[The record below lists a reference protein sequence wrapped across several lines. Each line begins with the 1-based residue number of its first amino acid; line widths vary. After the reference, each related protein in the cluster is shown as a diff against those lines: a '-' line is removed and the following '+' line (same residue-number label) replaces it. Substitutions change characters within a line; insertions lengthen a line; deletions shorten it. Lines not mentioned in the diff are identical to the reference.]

1 MDVSMKM
8 EVIRIDGPVVTCQ
21 LADGHI
27 LDIDKKWLDKD
38 IKEGDE
44 LEFSVVKK

>member
-1 MDVSMKM
+1 MKM
-8 EVIRIDGPVVTCQ
+8 EVIRIEGSVVTCQ

-27 LDIDKKWLDKD
+27 LDIDKKWLEKD

-44 LEFSVVKK
+44 LEFQVVKK